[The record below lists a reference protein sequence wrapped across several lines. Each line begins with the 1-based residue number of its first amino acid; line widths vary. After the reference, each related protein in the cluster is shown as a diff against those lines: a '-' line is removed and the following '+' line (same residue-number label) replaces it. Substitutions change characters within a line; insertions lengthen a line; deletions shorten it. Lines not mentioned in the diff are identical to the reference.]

1 MFVKEASP
9 FLMFFV
15 KKHLPSCCAII
26 MMCDS
31 RQQRQQQVCLLTR
44 QCRIKAKVFSI
55 NEESRIFH
63 FRNARQRLIVTVG
76 VYERPTRVSVSILSL
91 FHKGAMV
98 KRYGVPEKKL

>member
-1 MFVKEASP
+1 
-9 FLMFFV
+9 
-15 KKHLPSCCAII
+15 
-26 MMCDS
+26 
-31 RQQRQQQVCLLTR
+31 
-44 QCRIKAKVFSI
+44 VFSI

-98 KRYGVPEKKL
+98 KRYGVPEKEIVSSKVNDEQER

>member
-1 MFVKEASP
+1 MRLQTTK
-9 FLMFFV
+9 
-15 KKHLPSCCAII
+15 CY
-26 MMCDS
+26 
-31 RQQRQQQVCLLTR
+31 LLTR

-98 KRYGVPEKKL
+98 KRYGVPKKEIVSTK